1 MTDPL
6 MMMMMWGLF
15 GEGKQKFSQ
24 AYCNRLPW
32 LKQFIGHIDATT
44 REAMARLL
52 GIVTAA
58 LSPLQAAT
66 LLEELLSTFSGSQK
80 GRYAQDLYRSAEVL
94 STCSLLYANWETQ
107 V

>member
-1 MTDPL
+1 MM

-15 GEGKQKFSQ
+15 GGGKQKFSQ
-24 AYCNRLPW
+24 VYCNRLPW